1 MAIDSQSNVKKIAK
15 KIVYTPSSVIEI
27 LILTL
32 LSGVKKVKKVKYLR
46 VVKKVKYLRA
56 QLDNNLDWH
65 HRLKVFCGK
74 HLVPVS
80 FEAC

>member
-1 MAIDSQSNVKKIAK
+1 MVIGSQSNVKKIAK

-46 VVKKVKYLRA
+46 V

-74 HLVPVS
+74 HLVPLS